1 MHRYPYRHNL
11 LILPLGV
18 PHSLH
23 GVSPRGATPKPRY
36 HLHIVGE
43 MTAPLFAVP
52 H

>member
-1 MHRYPYRHNL
+1 MRRYPYRHNL

-23 GVSPRGATPKPRY
+23 GVSPRSATAKPRY
-36 HLHIVGE
+36 HLHLVGQ
-43 MTAPLFAVP
+43 MAAPLFAIP

>member
-18 PHSLH
+18 PNALH